1 MLVKLAV
8 VVLDVISHRVL
19 QVESNYVTRH
29 LRKRNVNIYF
39 KHVLPMR
46 CLDSNLTLSAWRQ
59 VSFHLAD
66 REENEGEN
74 AKSRH

>member
-1 MLVKLAV
+1 MLVQLAV

-19 QVESNYVTRH
+19 QVESNDVTRH

-46 CLDSNLTLSAWRQ
+46 
-59 VSFHLAD
+59 
-66 REENEGEN
+66 
-74 AKSRH
+74 